1 MDNNS
6 ILYLNKI
13 SKSFPGVNALS
24 DVNFSIKSGEIVSL
38 VGQNGAGKSTLMSII
53 AGLITPDDGEIYI
66 EGEFVRIT
74 NAAIAEKLNIGI
86 VHQEPTLVPS
96 MSVSVNIF
104 LGREVLMKYGSLNFQ
119 YMRKESMRILD
130 VIGFKIN
137 PDELVENLSLVE
149 REVVEIAKAMLFSPK
164 ILILDEVTAP
174 LGAEVVENLFKLIIE
189 LKNKGIAIIFI
200 SHRLNEVIK
209 LSDRVV
215 VLRDGKV
222 VGELNNKEK
231 ISEKDLINLMLGG
244 KRFEVSKRDSA
255 TGIPK
260 ESVFEVKNLTKKQY
274 FKNISFELYKGEIIG
289 FAGLK
294 GSGITEILRT
304 IFGLE
309 KKNEGEIFFKKE
321 KLNILNPKSAMH
333 YSIGMVTN
341 DRQKE
346 GLALIRSIEE
356 NINISSLDFLSNKL
370 TFFRPKTLK
379 QTAKNYI
386 TKLDIKSRSY
396 NQEVLYLSG
405 GNQQKVVIAKLLLRG
420 LDIILFDEPTRG
432 VDVNAKNEIHKLLAE
447 LKREGKSIIISS
459 PEIPELLSICD
470 RIFIVSM
477 GEIIKK
483 IDYSSTSFNEAN
495 ILEEMHAGRM

>member
-1 MDNNS
+1 MDKNS
-6 ILYLNKI
+6 ILYLDKI

-24 DVNFSIKSGEIVSL
+24 DVNFAINSGEIVSL
-38 VGQNGAGKSTLMSII
+38 VGQNGAGKSTLMSIV
-53 AGLITPDDGEIYI
+53 AGLISPDSGEIFI

-74 NAAIAEKLNIGI
+74 NAAIADKLNIGI

-104 LGREVLMKYGSLNFQ
+104 LGREILTKYGSLNFQ

-130 VIGFKIN
+130 IIGFKIN
-137 PDELVENLSLVE
+137 PDELIENLSLVE

-174 LGAEVVENLFKLIIE
+174 LGVEVVEHLFKLILE

-215 VLRDGKV
+215 VLRDGKI

-231 ISEKDLINLMLGG
+231 IYEKDLISLMLGR
-244 KRFEVSKRDSA
+244 KSFEVSKRVELK
-255 TGIPK
+255 GVEK
-260 ESVFEVKNLTKKQY
+260 ESIFKVKNLSKKPY
-274 FKNISFELYKGEIIG
+274 FEDISFELFKGEILG

-294 GSGITEILRT
+294 GSGITEILKT
-304 IFGLE
+304 IFGLY
-309 KKNEGEIFFKKE
+309 KKE
-321 KLNILNPKSAMH
+321 NGDIFIKGQKLNVLNPKEAMRF
-333 YSIGMVTN
+333 SIGMVTN

-356 NINISSLDFLSNKL
+356 NITISSLDFLTNKL
-370 TFFRPKTLK
+370 TFLRSKNLK
-379 QTAKNYI
+379 QAAKNYI
-386 TKLDIKSRSY
+386 FKLEIKSKSL

-420 LDIILFDEPTRG
+420 LDIIMFDEPTRG
-432 VDVNAKNEIHKLLAE
+432 VDVNAKNEIHKLLIS
-447 LKREGKSIIISS
+447 LKEDGKSVIIAS
-459 PEIPELLSICD
+459 PEIPELLNICD
-470 RIFIVSM
+470 RIIIVSS
-477 GEIIKK
+477 GEIRKDINY
-483 IDYSSTSFNEAN
+483 YSDSFNEAS
-495 ILEEMHAGRM
+495 ILEEMHVERK